1 MIKVNELKAN
11 ISERNGKTKL
21 ALTSA
26 SAVDKATDNV
36 IQTTY
41 DYLSLSKVTE
51 LLTVTQPLIYSDGQ
65 KVEET
70 YYFVK
75 LNDSLKLVSEQAF
88 KLIKDK
94 KFKNMTMIKDKNIPA
109 NSTLGEEYINKFYKY
124 QEQF

>member
-11 ISERNGKTKL
+11 ISERNGKAKL

-26 SAVDKATDNV
+26 SAVDKVTDNV
-36 IQTTY
+36 IQTAY

-51 LLTVTQPLIYSDGQ
+51 LLTVIQPLIYSDGQ
-65 KVEET
+65 KVKET

-88 KLIKDK
+88 KLIKKAVLNNK
-94 KFKNMTMIKDKNIPA
+94 KVFKDENIPA
-109 NSTLGEEYINKFYKY
+109 NSTLGEEYINKFYRY

>member
-51 LLTVTQPLIYSDGQ
+51 LLTVIQPLIYSDGQ

-94 KFKNMTMIKDKNIPA
+94 KFKNMTMIKDENIPA
-109 NSTLGEEYINKFYKY
+109 NSALGEEYINKFYKY

>member
-51 LLTVTQPLIYSDGQ
+51 LLTVIQPLIYSDGQ

-88 KLIKDK
+88 KLIKKAVLNSK
-94 KFKNMTMIKDKNIPA
+94 KVFKDENIPA
-109 NSTLGEEYINKFYKY
+109 NSALGEEYINKFYKY

>member
-11 ISERNGKTKL
+11 ISERNGKVKL
-21 ALTSA
+21 GLTSA
-26 SAVDKATDNV
+26 SAVDKATGNV
-36 IQTTY
+36 TQTAY
-41 DYLSLSKVTE
+41 NYSNLNKVTE
-51 LLTVTQPLIYSDGQ
+51 LTTVTQPLIYSDGQ
-65 KVEET
+65 QTEET

-88 KLIKDK
+88 RLIKKAVLNSK
-94 KFKNMTMIKDKNIPA
+94 KVFKDENIPA

>member
-11 ISERNGKTKL
+11 ISERNGKVKL
-21 ALTSA
+21 GLTSA
-26 SAVDKATDNV
+26 SAVDKATGNV
-36 IQTTY
+36 TQTAY

-51 LLTVTQPLIYSDGQ
+51 LLTVTQPLIYSDGK

-94 KFKNMTMIKDKNIPA
+94 KFKNMAMIKDKNIPA
-109 NSTLGEEYINKFYKY
+109 NSTTGEEYINKFYKY

>member
-21 ALTSA
+21 GLTSA

-36 IQTTY
+36 IQTAY

-51 LLTVTQPLIYSDGQ
+51 LLTVIQPLIYSDGQ
-65 KVEET
+65 KVKET

-94 KFKNMTMIKDKNIPA
+94 KFKNMTMIKDENIPA
-109 NSTLGEEYINKFYKY
+109 NSALGEEYINKFYKY

>member
-1 MIKVNELKAN
+1 MIKVEELKAN
-11 ISERNGKTKL
+11 ISERNGKAKL

-26 SAVDKATDNV
+26 SAVDKTTGNV
-36 IQTTY
+36 IQTAY

-75 LNDSLKLVSEQAF
+75 LNNSLKLVSEQAF
-88 KLIKDK
+88 RLIKKAVLNSK
-94 KFKNMTMIKDKNIPA
+94 KVFNDENIPA
-109 NSTLGEEYINKFYKY
+109 SSTLGAEYINKFYKY